1 MRDLPRWLKL
11 TTTLWLA
18 AAAAVHLY
26 FGGFGFPDPIRMRGF
41 HLLVF
46 VPPLFLLYPAFPGRS
61 PMGRPSLLDWLWCL
75 AAAAPH
81 AWVMWQWTAV
91 ADRMEYVD
99 PFTPVMLVLGITAVV
114 TLLEATRRAVEA
126 GLMWMILASIAY
138 MAFGHYLPG
147 LLNARPFSL
156 AEIVEASWLVPTAGG
171 VYGPLTGIVATT
183 IAVFIL
189 FGAFMQGSG
198 TGRLFHNLGAAA
210 AGRFTGG
217 PAKVAVITSGL
228 FGTMSGSS
236 VSNVITTGAMT
247 IPLMQRIGYRPA
259 LAAGIESAASVGG
272 ALMPPVMGAA
282 AFVMAEITAIPYS
295 EIVVAAALGAVL
307 YYYAIV
313 VAVHFEAKRAGIAP
327 MPAEA
332 IPGWREVLADAHL
345 VLPIGVLV
353 WFMSEGW
360 SGNYAAFWSTIAMV
374 AVSLLRRRTRMGW
387 RTILESLA
395 SAGHTMAPL
404 AVSIAGSGIV
414 VSALTTTG
422 LVVALGGIIKVM
434 AAGSFPLLLLL
445 AATVLVLGMGIP
457 TTPSYII
464 AAAIG
469 VPQIL
474 ELGQVALGVPQ
485 AALVLPA
492 HLFIFYFAVLAD
504 ASPPVAAAA
513 FAAAAIAKA
522 SPLVSSLHAT
532 RLGIAGFT
540 VGFAFL
546 YDPAIMWR
554 GSWYEIALVV
564 AIQASAL
571 AAIAAG
577 YAGYLWAPLGWLPRL
592 VLGAAGLFAAFYH
605 AVPDLVRLAVA
616 GGALVGIALLQ
627 QLRSKA

>member
-1 MRDLPRWLKL
+1 MPLPSRSEADLQERQRRGDLRVL
-11 TTTLWLA
+11 SA
-18 AAAAVHLY
+18 ADYRA
-26 FGGFGFPDPIRMRGF
+26 
-41 HLLVF
+41 LVAR
-46 VPPLFLLYPAFPGRS
+46 VG
-61 PMGRPSLLDWLWCL
+61 
-75 AAAAPH
+75 
-81 AWVMWQWTAV
+81 
-91 ADRMEYVD
+91 
-99 PFTPVMLVLGITAVV
+99 
-114 TLLEATRRAVEA
+114 VEE
-126 GLMWMILASIAY
+126 
-138 MAFGHYLPG
+138 AFG
-147 LLNARPFSL
+147 
-156 AEIVEASWLVPTAGG
+156 
-171 VYGPLTGIVATT
+171 ATD
-183 IAVFIL
+183 V
-189 FGAFMQGSG
+189 
-198 TGRLFHNLGAAA
+198 
-210 AGRFTGG
+210 
-217 PAKVAVITSGL
+217 
-228 FGTMSGSS
+228 
-236 VSNVITTGAMT
+236 
-247 IPLMQRIGYRPA
+247 
-259 LAAGIESAASVGG
+259 
-272 ALMPPVMGAA
+272 
-282 AFVMAEITAIPYS
+282 
-295 EIVVAAALGAVL
+295 VVAANAEFTDHASLRLSLG
-307 YYYAIV
+307 
-313 VAVHFEAKRAGIAP
+313 
-327 MPAEA
+327 PADPP
-332 IPGWREVLADAHL
+332 IRIRDFRLGGVGGQGGHGGSDL

-374 AVSLLRRRTRMGW
+374 GVSLLRRRTRMGW

-395 SAGHTMAPL
+395 NAGHTMAPL

-434 AAGSFPLLLLL
+434 AAGSFPLLLLLL

-577 YAGYLWAPLGWLPRL
+577 YAGYLRAPLGWLPRL
-592 VLGAAGLFAAFYH
+592 MLGAAGLFAAFYH